1 MCDNKYNKKL
11 NGDLKMS
18 KTKKWVMDLEEMFWD
33 KSIDIIKQSEVVQQ
47 AVSDVELL
55 RAELVDWMDVAEVQ
69 EQVEEYWTENVA

>member
-1 MCDNKYNKKL
+1 
-11 NGDLKMS
+11 MS
-18 KTKKWVMDLEEMFWD
+18 KTKNWVMDLEEKFWD

-69 EQVEEYWTENVA
+69 EQVEEYWTENVT

>member
-1 MCDNKYNKKL
+1 
-11 NGDLKMS
+11 MS
-18 KTKKWVMDLEEMFWD
+18 KTKDWVMDLEEMFWD

-69 EQVEEYWTENVA
+69 EQVEEYWTENVT

>member
-1 MCDNKYNKKL
+1 
-11 NGDLKMS
+11 MS
-18 KTKKWVMDLEEMFWD
+18 NTKNWVMDLEEKFWD

-69 EQVEEYWTENVA
+69 EQVEEYWTENVT

>member
-1 MCDNKYNKKL
+1 
-11 NGDLKMS
+11 MS
-18 KTKKWVMDLEEMFWD
+18 KTKDWVMDLEEKFWD

-69 EQVEEYWTENVA
+69 EQVEEYWTENVT

>member
-1 MCDNKYNKKL
+1 
-11 NGDLKMS
+11 
-18 KTKKWVMDLEEMFWD
+18 MDLEEMFWD

>member
-1 MCDNKYNKKL
+1 
-11 NGDLKMS
+11 MS

-69 EQVEEYWTENVA
+69 EQVEEYWTENVT